1 MKSWMEDIFTAD
13 TIQRRRRKVLKS
25 ARVTSSHNLRRGR
38 TLTCKVQRYFS
49 TTVTAFLLELSSKLL
64 LFRGVIRALCVN
76 LSEGLL
82 TDLKFLYNVE
92 KTLLKFLVSISD
104 LFLHCILSIW
114 DRSWP
119 EETEY
124 SDWYQTSDWRR
135 AETRDRRLWV

>member
-1 MKSWMEDIFTAD
+1 MEDIFTAD

-82 TDLKFLYNVE
+82 TALKFLYNVD
-92 KTLLKFLVSISD
+92 KTLLEFPVSIVKLRQGSGK
-104 LFLHCILSIW
+104 
-114 DRSWP
+114 DRK
-119 EETEY
+119 EMALKA
-124 SDWYQTSDWRR
+124 RGLK
-135 AETRDRRLWV
+135 A